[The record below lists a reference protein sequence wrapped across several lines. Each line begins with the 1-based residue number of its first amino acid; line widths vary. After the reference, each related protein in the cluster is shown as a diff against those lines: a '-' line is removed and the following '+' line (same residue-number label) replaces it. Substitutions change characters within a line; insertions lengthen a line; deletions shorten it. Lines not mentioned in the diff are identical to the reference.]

1 MNNIDTYTK
10 FFFTFENP
18 LFVALIIS
26 VLVIGVVILVFIKV
40 IFPLQKSFIIEQQKY
55 LLEKAELMAL
65 FAEMDPDPLIR
76 IDSQGIII
84 HTNEASKKIFQD
96 IVNEKKSIDEILPDL
111 MNRTNFGEVP
121 SIENVGERIYS
132 VLVRPQLDNKFTNI
146 YMHDITQIKNYE
158 YTLETYKGR
167 LKSFA
172 ERLDSENEQLKKT
185 LSSELHDN
193 IGQLLILVKLKL
205 ANMEKHHASEIELD
219 VDSVYHKIR
228 EISKNLRPLEFNDE
242 RLKMAVGNLVQTISA
257 NSNITGSFDFLGED
271 VITEPK
277 IGLCIYRVVQEA
289 LNNIIKHSKATEF
302 SIQIGN
308 YIDKINVVVS
318 DNGVGIPSEYYSSK
332 EFKNYGTGLFS
343 MKERIE
349 NLGGNLKIN
358 SFPQEG
364 TTLFIDFYKRGN

>member
-26 VLVIGVVILVFIKV
+26 ILVIGTVILVFIKV
-40 IFPLQKSFIIEQQKY
+40 IFPLQKSFITEQQKY

-84 HTNEASKKIFQD
+84 HTNEASKKIFPD
-96 IVNEKKSIDEILPDL
+96 IVNENKNVDEILPDL
-111 MNRTNFGEVP
+111 MSRTNFGEVP

-158 YTLETYKGR
+158 YTLETYKSR

-205 ANMEKHHASEIELD
+205 ANMEKHRASEIELD
-219 VDSVYHKIR
+219 VDAVYHKIR
-228 EISKNLRPLEFNDE
+228 DISKNLRPLEFNDE
-242 RLKMAVGNLVQTISA
+242 RLKIAVQNLVQTISA

-271 VITEPK
+271 VIAEPK
-277 IGLCIYRVVQEA
+277 IGLCIYRVIQEA

-308 YIDKINVVVS
+308 YVDKITVVIS
-318 DNGVGIPSEYYSSK
+318 DNGIGIPIEYYSSK

-343 MKERIE
+343 MKERAE
-349 NLGGNLKIN
+349 NLGGYLKIN

-364 TTLFIDFYKRGN
+364 TTLFIEFYKRGI

>member
-364 TTLFIDFYKRGN
+364 TTLFIEFYKRGN